1 MRYNLNEHVRSV
13 HPPPISEVRNWAAQR
28 PDDAVPLIDL
38 CQAIPDYAP
47 PPEMVSHIQQTALDP
62 GTSRYTPDEGL
73 PEVRESVC
81 RRYRRRYAAKI
92 TTDQVCLTVGASAAF
107 WLAILTLCHAGD
119 EVIVQLPC
127 YFDHPMALGSLG
139 IRPVYAPYKEKER
152 GLPNPETLTRLIT
165 PRTRAILLVSPS
177 NPTGTVIPPDLL
189 RELYFLA
196 QHHRIALILD
206 ETYCDFIEG
215 MPHDLF
221 TMEEWDGTLVQ
232 LMSFGKSYALTGYR
246 CGLLAAAPELIRQAL
261 KIQDTMTV
269 CQPHITQLALHYG
282 LDHLDHWVEAN
293 RRMMTWRHNLFI
305 EEFNLP
311 GNRFRLAASGSF
323 FAWVKHPFPGKSG
336 REVARRLAV
345 EAGIMTLPG
354 EVFGPG
360 LEDYL
365 RLAFG
370 NIKEKTIPE
379 AIHRFRRFA

>member
-1 MRYNLNEHVRSV
+1 MRFSLNEHVRSI
-13 HPPPISEVRNWAAQR
+13 HPPPISEVRSWAEQR
-28 PDDAVPLIDL
+28 PADAAPLIDL
-38 CQAIPDYAP
+38 CQAVPDYAP
-47 PPEMVSHIQQTALDP
+47 PAELLSHIQQVALDP
-62 GTSRYTPDEGL
+62 LTSRYTPDEGL
-73 PEVRESVC
+73 PEVREAAC

-92 TTDQVCLTVGASAAF
+92 TPDQICLTVGASAAF
-107 WLAILTLCHAGD
+107 WLAMLTLCHAGD

-139 IRPVYAPYKEKER
+139 IRPVYAPYKEKEK
-152 GLPNPETLTRLIT
+152 GLPNPATIARLIS

-189 RELYFLA
+189 REIYFLA
-196 QHHRIALILD
+196 QRHRVALILD
-206 ETYCDFIEG
+206 ETYSDFIDG

-221 TMEEWDGTLVQ
+221 TMAEWGNTLLQV
-232 LMSFGKSYALTGYR
+232 MSFGKSYALTGYR
-246 CGLLAAAPELIRQAL
+246 AGMLAAAPEVIRQAL

-269 CQPHITQLALHYG
+269 CQPRITQQALGYG
-282 LDHLDHWVEAN
+282 LDHLDPWVEAN
-293 RRMMTWRHNLFI
+293 RRMMTWRHNLFT

-311 GNRFRLAASGSF
+311 GNRFSLAASGSF
-323 FAWVKHPFPGKSG
+323 FAWVKHPFPGKTG
-336 REVARRLAV
+336 RDVARRLAID
-345 EAGIMTLPG
+345 AGILTLPG

-370 NIKEKTIPE
+370 NIKEKGIPE